1 MSKLL
6 ETLGKVTNDFF
17 KENPKAEAMLEAG
30 ERDIL
35 SLLALPTKAVGA
47 VKRSAADAGR
57 ATAGVLQSAA
67 KLADDYGPE
76 IRMGEKGGSVS
87 LLDPANLLPDADEV
101 VNEMGYAKAGFDAIS
116 KEKTDAE
123 KIADIAL
130 ASKDAKIG
138 RLLEEGKDFETKS
151 GDRIEE
157 ALNAPARGA
166 GAGAAGA
173 ARKAA
178 RKAGGEGLDFSALGD
193 LLKEKLGGVAESLKD
208 PAGAAKSLKDKY
220 VGAVGDKVSDLT
232 EGISTSDELFEE
244 YYDTPAGEAKI
255 AAAPPKA
262 EVVSEG
268 YEDQAI
274 ALFKNTH
281 GTSFDP
287 KSRTD
292 RGKLENMKSMLAE
305 RGGLGEMSPNQFALQ
320 FYREYP

>member
-57 ATAGVLQSAA
+57 AAAGVLQSGA
-67 KLADDYGPE
+67 KLVDDYGPE

-87 LLDPANLLPDADEV
+87 LLDPLNVYPDADEV
-101 VNEMGYAKAGFDAIS
+101 ANEMGYAKAGFDAMS

-123 KIADIAL
+123 KVMDAAL

-157 ALNAPARGA
+157 ALNAPARKA
-166 GAGAAGA
+166 GAARGAGA
-173 ARKAA
+173 ARKAGA
-178 RKAGGEGLDFSALGD
+178 DEGEGLDFSALGD

-208 PAGAAKSLKDKY
+208 PVGSAKSLKDKY

-255 AAAPPKA
+255 AAAPKA

-287 KSRTD
+287 KSSMD
-292 RGKLENMKSMLAE
+292 RGKLEKMKAILADM
-305 RGGLGEMSPNQFALQ
+305 GGLGEMSPNQFALQ
-320 FYREYP
+320 VYRNS

>member
-35 SLLALPTKAVGA
+35 SILALPTKAIGGIKRGVAGVGE
-47 VKRSAADAGR
+47 SAA
-57 ATAGVLQSAA
+57 GVVQSAA

-76 IRMGEKGGSVS
+76 IRMGKKGPSVS
-87 LLDPANLLPDADEV
+87 LLDPANRIPLSASQIADG
-101 VNEMGYAKAGFDAIS
+101 MGNLKESARKAS
-116 KEKTDAE
+116 EEKTDAE
-123 KIADIAL
+123 KIVDL
-130 ASKDAKIG
+130 AISAKDANIG
-138 RLLEEGKDFETKS
+138 HLLNQGNDFETKS
-151 GDRIEE
+151 GARIEE
-157 ALNAPARGA
+157 VLNDPARGA
-166 GAGAAGA
+166 GA
-173 ARKAA
+173 A
-178 RKAGGEGLDFSALGD
+178 RKAGADEGEDLDFSALGD

-208 PAGAAKSLKDKY
+208 PVGSAKSLKDKY

-255 AAAPPKA
+255 PAAPKA

-287 KSRTD
+287 KSSMD
-292 RGKLENMKSMLAE
+292 RGKLENMKSLLADM
-305 RGGLGEMSPNQFALQ
+305 GGLGEMTPNQFALQ

>member
-17 KENPKAEAMLEAG
+17 KDNPRAEAMLEAG

-35 SLLALPTKAVGA
+35 SILALPHKAIGS

-101 VNEMGYAKAGFDAIS
+101 ANEMGYAKEGFDAMS
-116 KEKTDAE
+116 KEDTDAE
-123 KIADIAL
+123 KVMNTAI

-138 RLLEEGKDFETKS
+138 RLLQEGKDFETKS

-166 GAGAAGA
+166 GA

-178 RKAGGEGLDFSALGD
+178 KGADEGEGLDFSALGD

-255 AAAPPKA
+255 AAAPKA
-262 EVVSEG
+262 EVVSED